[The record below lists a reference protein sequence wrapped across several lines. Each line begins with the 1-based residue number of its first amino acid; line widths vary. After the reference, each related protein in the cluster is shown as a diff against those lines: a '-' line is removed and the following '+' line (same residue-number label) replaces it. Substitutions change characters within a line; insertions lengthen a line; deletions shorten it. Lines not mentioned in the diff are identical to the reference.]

1 MTILVTGGSGLLGSS
16 INFGLKPSK
25 DELNILNYEDLC
37 QYIEKNNVTSI
48 IHAAARVG
56 GVKSNTDYVY
66 DFFSENIQMSLNVMN
81 ACKKYNINRSLY
93 IVSTCAFPSESPLPL
108 KEKYLHSG
116 EPHFTNYGYAYAKR
130 MLEVGSRALNQQY
143 NLSSTCLIPCNLYG
157 ENDSYNLNNGHVIP
171 SLINKC
177 YLSKINDTPF
187 EVWGSGN
194 AEREFMYVKD
204 FSNIIE
210 NIFENDF
217 SIQEPMIISPD
228 SVVSIKD
235 VVKIIS
241 KKLKFSGK
249 IIFDESKPEGIMK
262 KNSDNSVFKSYFPN
276 FKFTSLDEGLENTI
290 DYFIEN
296 FNFLRK

>member
-25 DELNILNYEDLC
+25 DELNILNYENLC

-48 IHAAARVG
+48 IHSAARVG

-171 SLINKC
+171 ALISKC
-177 YLSKINDTPF
+177 YLSKINDTSF

-210 NIFENDF
+210 NIFKNDF

>member
-37 QYIEKNNVTSI
+37 QYIEKNDVTSI
-48 IHAAARVG
+48 IHGAARVG

-81 ACKKYNINRSLY
+81 ACKKYSINKSLY

-130 MLEVGSRALNQQY
+130 MLEVGSRSLNQQY

-177 YLSKINDTPF
+177 YLAKMNDTPF

-210 NIFENDF
+210 KIFENDL
-217 SIQEPMIISPD
+217 SIHEPMIISPD

-235 VVKIIS
+235 VVEIIS
-241 KKLKFSGK
+241 KKLNFSGK
-249 IIFDESKPEGIMK
+249 IIFDKSKPEGIMK

-276 FKFTSLDEGLENTI
+276 FKFTSLDKGLENTI
-290 DYFIEN
+290 NYFIEN
-296 FNFLRK
+296 FNSLRK